1 MITIPRKSYCSL
13 RRLRAKPVHV
23 SGGGVGKAD
32 WHMEF
37 GGTGV
42 GGEHVNEQKVGK
54 HIGEIVLKVGL

>member
-13 RRLRAKPVHV
+13 RRFRAKPVHV

-42 GGEHVNEQKVGK
+42 GGERM
-54 HIGEIVLKVGL
+54 